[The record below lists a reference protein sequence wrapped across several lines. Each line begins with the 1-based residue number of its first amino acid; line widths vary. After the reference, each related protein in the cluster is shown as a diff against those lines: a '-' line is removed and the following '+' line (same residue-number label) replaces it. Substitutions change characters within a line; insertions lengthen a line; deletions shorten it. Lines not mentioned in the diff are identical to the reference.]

1 VTRTTP
7 PATSAALAVLR
18 SPVTWILF
26 LAGFFDGISDNWVHA
41 LVLWAAAYVVARDVA
56 RRARGIAPPPATVMF
71 SGSGLRRPGLLAMV
85 AAAAVTYAVVAG
97 SFDRYTWPITAAV
110 VLPGVLVLAVAWPG
124 PLWHRPVPARP
135 RTLGTALWATVFV
148 AAGLWE
154 LTALLMQPTLQG
166 GSYSHP
172 TISYLMDTVLSHQ
185 VGRSVTLL
193 VWIALGA
200 FLLTRITDSGADPV
214 DGGEGER

>member
-1 VTRTTP
+1 LV
-7 PATSAALAVLR
+7 
-18 SPVTWILF
+18 

-41 LVLWAAAYVVARDVA
+41 LVLWGAAYVVARDVA
-56 RRARGIAPPPATVMF
+56 RSARGIAPPTATAMF
-71 SGSGLRRPGLLAMV
+71 SGTGPRRRSLLVFV
-85 AAAAVTYAVVAG
+85 AAAVVYAVIAG

-110 VLPGVLVLAVAWPG
+110 VLPGVLVLAAAWPG

-135 RTLGTALWATVFV
+135 RTLGTTLWATVFV

-200 FLLTRITDSGADPV
+200 FLLTRISDRDSATV
-214 DGGEGER
+214 EGSER

>member
-1 VTRTTP
+1 ML
-7 PATSAALAVLR
+7 AA
-18 SPVTWILF
+18 S
-26 LAGFFDGISDNWVHA
+26 H
-41 LVLWAAAYVVARDVA
+41 
-56 RRARGIAPPPATVMF
+56 PPPATVMF
-71 SGSGLRRPGLLAMV
+71 SGSAPRWPGLVVVLV
-85 AAAAVTYAVVAG
+85 AAGVAYAVAAG
-97 SFDRYTWPITAAV
+97 SVDRYTWPITAAV
-110 VLPGVLVLAVAWPG
+110 VLPGVLVLTVAWPG
-124 PLWHRPVPARP
+124 PLWHRAVPARP

-200 FLLTRITDSGADPV
+200 FLLTRITDSGAAPV
-214 DGGEGER
+214 DSDGGQR

>member
-1 VTRTTP
+1 M
-7 PATSAALAVLR
+7 L

-26 LAGFFDGISDNWVHA
+26 LAGFFDGISDNWLHA

-56 RRARGIAPPPATVMF
+56 RRARGVAPPPARVMF
-71 SGSGLRRPGLLAMV
+71 SGSGPRRPELVTLLV
-85 AAAAVTYAVVAG
+85 AAAVAYATVAG
-97 SFDRYTWPITAAV
+97 SFDRYTWPITAVV

-124 PLWHRPVPARP
+124 PLWPRAVPARA

-154 LTALLMQPTLQG
+154 LAALLMQPTLQG

-193 VWIALGA
+193 AWIALGA
-200 FLLTRITDSGADPV
+200 FLLTRCTASGAAPI
-214 DGGEGER
+214 DGDGRGDER